1 MTKQTRK
8 RTTTTTA
15 TAKRRTA
22 TAPARRRAAS
32 AARRGKSKSPSR
44 LTMTVVPL
52 FLILCILTCLGF
64 LTFMGYRTVTASS
77 FFDMKKVEVRGI
89 SRVSR
94 EEVERIVRVET
105 AKSSVWNA
113 NVDGIRTEIEK
124 LPFVK
129 SVAVSRIL
137 PDGVRVNVTERTP
150 RAVVRLNSGDFW
162 VDDDALVLGKAE
174 KSEVTNAF
182 ILRGWDEAKNDKALK
197 DNQERVRTFQ
207 KVKQDLEKAGIAE
220 RVTAINLTYLQDA
233 QVTVEDSGETVSVF
247 LGREDFGKR
256 LRTALD
262 NLAGRGKEIGILIS
276 HGSNPIARFRANS

>member
-1 MTKQTRK
+1 M
-8 RTTTTTA
+8 
-15 TAKRRTA
+15 
-22 TAPARRRAAS
+22 
-32 AARRGKSKSPSR
+32 
-44 LTMTVVPL
+44 MTVVPL

-64 LTFMGYRTVTASS
+64 LTFMGYQTVTASS
-77 FFDMKKVEVRGI
+77 FFDMKKVEVRGTT
-89 SRVSR
+89 RVSR
-94 EEVERIVRVET
+94 EEIERIVRAEM

-113 NVDGIRTEIEK
+113 NVDEIRTEIEK

-137 PDGVRVNVTERTP
+137 PDGVRVNVSERMP
-150 RAVVRLNSGDFW
+150 RAVVRLGSGDVW

-174 KSEVTNAF
+174 KNDLQNAF
-182 ILRGWDEAKNDKALK
+182 ILRGWDEAKTDKAIK
-197 DNQERVRTFQ
+197 DNQERIRIFRKITE
-207 KVKQDLEKAGIAE
+207 DLQNTSVAE

-233 QVTVEDSGETVSVF
+233 QVVVEDSGETVSVF

>member
-8 RTTTTTA
+8 RTTATTN
-15 TAKRRTA
+15 AKRKSGT
-22 TAPARRRAAS
+22 PARRRGA
-32 AARRGKSKSPSR
+32 AARKSKSPSR

-77 FFDMKKVEVRGI
+77 FFDMKKVEIRGVN
-89 SRVSR
+89 RASR
-94 EEVERIVRVET
+94 EEVEKIVRVEM

-113 NVDGIRTEIEK
+113 NVDEIRTEIEK
-124 LPFVK
+124 LAFVK

-150 RAVVRLNSGDFW
+150 RAIVRLNSGDFW
-162 VDDDALVLGKAE
+162 IDDDALVLGKAE
-174 KSEVTNAF
+174 KNELQGAF
-182 ILRGWDEAKNDKALK
+182 IIRGWDEAKTDKALK
-197 DNQERVRTFQ
+197 DNQERVRLFRKITEDLQ
-207 KVKQDLEKAGIAE
+207 KSGVAE
-220 RVTAINLTYLQDA
+220 RVTAINLTYLQDT

-256 LRTALD
+256 LRTALE

-276 HGSNPIARFRANS
+276 HGSNPIARFRAS

>member
-1 MTKQTRK
+1 MAKQTRK
-8 RTTTTTA
+8 RTTTITN
-15 TAKRRTA
+15 AKRKTA
-22 TAPARRRAAS
+22 AAPARRRTATGA
-32 AARRGKSKSPSR
+32 RGKSKAPSR
-44 LTMTVVPL
+44 LAMTVVPL

-94 EEVERIVRVET
+94 EEIEKIVRAQM

-113 NVDGIRTEIEK
+113 NVDEIRQEVEK

-129 SVAVSRIL
+129 SVAVSRVL

-150 RAVVRLNSGDFW
+150 RAVVRLSSGDFW

-174 KSEVTNAF
+174 KNDLQNAF
-182 ILRGWDEAKNDKALK
+182 ILRGWDEAKTDKALK
-197 DNQERVRTFQ
+197 DNQERVRLFQ
-207 KVKQDLEKAGIAE
+207 KIKEDLQKAGIAE
-220 RVTAINLTYLQDA
+220 RVTAINVTYLQDT

-276 HGSNPIARFRANS
+276 HGSNPIARFRAS

>member
-1 MTKQTRK
+1 
-8 RTTTTTA
+8 
-15 TAKRRTA
+15 
-22 TAPARRRAAS
+22 
-32 AARRGKSKSPSR
+32 
-44 LTMTVVPL
+44 MTVVPL

-77 FFDMKKVEVRGI
+77 FFDMKKVEVRGAN
-89 SRVSR
+89 RVSR
-94 EEVERIVRVET
+94 EEIEKIVRAEM

-113 NVDGIRTEIEK
+113 NVDEIRTEIEK

-150 RAVVRLNSGDFW
+150 RAIVRLNSGDFW
-162 VDDDALVLGKAE
+162 IDDDALVLGKADKE
-174 KSEVTNAF
+174 DLQSAF
-182 ILRGWDEAKNDKALK
+182 ILRGWDEAKTDKALK
-197 DNQERVRTFQ
+197 DNQERVRLFQ
-207 KVKQDLEKAGIAE
+207 KIKEDLQKSGVAE
-220 RVTAINLTYLQDA
+220 RVTAINLTYLQDT

>member
-8 RTTTTTA
+8 RTTTTTTNAKRRAAA
-15 TAKRRTA
+15 TSPAKRRTA
-22 TAPARRRAAS
+22 SAR
-32 AARRGKSKSPSR
+32 KSKSPSR
-44 LTMTVVPL
+44 LAMTVVPL

-64 LTFMGYRTVTASS
+64 LTFMGYRTVTASA
-77 FFDMKKVEVRGI
+77 FFDMKKVEVRGV

-94 EEVERIVRVET
+94 EEIEKIVRAGM

-113 NVDGIRTEIEK
+113 NVDEIRTEIEK

-129 SVAVSRIL
+129 SVAVSRVL
-137 PDGVRVNVTERTP
+137 PDGVRVNVTERMP
-150 RAVVRLNSGDFW
+150 RAVVHLNSGDFW

-174 KSEVTNAF
+174 KNDLQNAF
-182 ILRGWDEAKNDKALK
+182 ILRGWDEAKTDKALK
-197 DNQERVRTFQ
+197 DNQERVRVFQ
-207 KVKQDLEKAGIAE
+207 KIKEDLQKAGIAE

-233 QVTVEDSGETVSVF
+233 QVAVEDSGETVSVF

-256 LRTALD
+256 LRTALE

>member
-15 TAKRRTA
+15 NAKRKTA
-22 TAPARRRAAS
+22 APARRRGAT
-32 AARRGKSKSPSR
+32 AARKGKSPSR

-77 FFDMKKVEVRGI
+77 FFDMKKVEVRGAN
-89 SRVSR
+89 RASR
-94 EEVERIVRVET
+94 EDIEKIVRVEM

-113 NVDGIRTEIEK
+113 NVDEIRTEIEK
-124 LPFVK
+124 LAFVK
-129 SVAVSRIL
+129 SVAVSRVL

-150 RAVVRLNSGDFW
+150 RAIVRLNSGDFW

-174 KSEVTNAF
+174 KNDLQNAF
-182 ILRGWDEAKNDKALK
+182 ILRGWDEAKTDKTLK
-197 DNQERVRTFQ
+197 DNQERVRLFRKITEDLQ
-207 KVKQDLEKAGIAE
+207 KTGVAE

-256 LRTALD
+256 LRTALE

-276 HGSNPIARFRANS
+276 HGSNPIARFRAS

>member
-8 RTTTTTA
+8 RTTTTA
-15 TAKRRTA
+15 NAKRRAAAAPAKRRTA
-22 TAPARRRAAS
+22 SARR
-32 AARRGKSKSPSR
+32 SKSPSR

-77 FFDMKKVEVRGI
+77 FFDMKKVEVRGAH
-89 SRVSR
+89 RVSR
-94 EEVERIVRVET
+94 EEIEKIVRAGM

-113 NVDGIRTEIEK
+113 NVDEIRTEIEK

-129 SVAVSRIL
+129 SVAVSRVL
-137 PDGVRVNVTERTP
+137 PDGVRVNVTERMP

-174 KSEVTNAF
+174 KNDLQKAF
-182 ILRGWDEAKNDKALK
+182 ILRGWDEAKTDKALK
-197 DNQERVRTFQ
+197 DNQERVKLFQ
-207 KVKQDLEKAGIAE
+207 KIKEDLQKAGIAE
-220 RVTAINLTYLQDA
+220 RVTAINLTYLQDT

-256 LRTALD
+256 LRTALE

>member
-1 MTKQTRK
+1 MAKQTRK
-8 RTTTTTA
+8 RTTTTITN
-15 TAKRRTA
+15 AKRKTA
-22 TAPARRRAAS
+22 AAAPARRRGAS
-32 AARRGKSKSPSR
+32 GARAKSKSPSR
-44 LTMTVVPL
+44 LMMTVVPL

-64 LTFMGYRTVTASS
+64 LTFMGYQTVTASS
-77 FFDMKKVEVRGI
+77 FFDMKKVEVRGTT
-89 SRVSR
+89 RVSR
-94 EEVERIVRVET
+94 EEIERIVRAEM

-113 NVDGIRTEIEK
+113 NVDEIRTEIEK

-137 PDGVRVNVTERTP
+137 PDGVRVNVSERMP
-150 RAVVRLNSGDFW
+150 RAVVRLGSGDVW

-174 KSEVTNAF
+174 KNDLQNAF
-182 ILRGWDEAKNDKALK
+182 ILRGWDEAKTDKAIK
-197 DNQERVRTFQ
+197 DNQERIRIFRKITE
-207 KVKQDLEKAGIAE
+207 DLQNTSVAE

-233 QVTVEDSGETVSVF
+233 QVVVEDSGETVSVF

>member
-1 MTKQTRK
+1 
-8 RTTTTTA
+8 
-15 TAKRRTA
+15 
-22 TAPARRRAAS
+22 
-32 AARRGKSKSPSR
+32 
-44 LTMTVVPL
+44 MTVVPL

-77 FFDMKKVEVRGI
+77 FFDMKKIEVRGT

-94 EEVERIVRVET
+94 EEIEKIVRIEM

-113 NVDGIRTEIEK
+113 NVDEIRTEIEK
-124 LPFVK
+124 LAFVK

-150 RAVVRLNSGDFW
+150 RAIVRLNSGDFW

-174 KSEVTNAF
+174 KNDLQDAYL
-182 ILRGWDEAKNDKALK
+182 LRGWDEAKSDKARK
-197 DNQERVRTFQ
+197 DNQERVRLFQ
-207 KVKQDLEKAGIAE
+207 KIKEDLQKAGIAE
-220 RVTAINLTYLQDA
+220 RVTAINLTYLQDM

-262 NLAGRGKEIGILIS
+262 KLAGRGKEIGILIS
-276 HGSNPIARFRANS
+276 HGSNPIARFRAS

>member
-1 MTKQTRK
+1 MAKQTRK
-8 RTTTTTA
+8 RTTTTTTTPKRKTAA
-15 TAKRRTA
+15 T
-22 TAPARRRAAS
+22 ARRRATT
-32 AARRGKSKSPSR
+32 ARKSKSPSR

-77 FFDMKKVEVRGI
+77 FFDMKKVEVRGVN
-89 SRVSR
+89 RVSR
-94 EEVERIVRVET
+94 EEIEKIVRVEM

-113 NVDGIRTEIEK
+113 NIDEIRTEIEK

-150 RAVVRLNSGDFW
+150 RAIVRLNSGDFW
-162 VDDDALVLGKAE
+162 VDDEALVLGKAE
-174 KSEVTNAF
+174 KEDLQNAF
-182 ILRGWDEAKNDKALK
+182 ILRGWDEAKTDKARK
-197 DNQERVRTFQ
+197 ENQERVRLFQ
-207 KVKQDLEKAGIAE
+207 SVREDLQKAGIAE
-220 RVTAINLTYLQDA
+220 RVTAINLTYLQDM

-247 LGREDFGKR
+247 LGEKDFGKR
-256 LRTALD
+256 LRTALE

-276 HGSNPIARFRANS
+276 HGSNPIARFRAS

>member
-1 MTKQTRK
+1 MAKQTRK
-8 RTTTTTA
+8 RTTTTT
-15 TAKRRTA
+15 TNAKRRTA
-22 TAPARRRAAS
+22 APAGRRGA
-32 AARRGKSKSPSR
+32 AARKSKSPSR

-77 FFDMKKVEVRGI
+77 FFDMKKVEVRGAN
-89 SRVSR
+89 RASR
-94 EEVERIVRVET
+94 EDIEKIVRVEM

-113 NVDGIRTEIEK
+113 NVDEIRTEIEK
-124 LPFVK
+124 LAFVK
-129 SVAVSRIL
+129 SVAVSRVL

-150 RAVVRLNSGDFW
+150 RAIVRLNSGDFW

-174 KSEVTNAF
+174 KNDLQNAF
-182 ILRGWDEAKNDKALK
+182 ILRGWDEAKTDKTLK
-197 DNQERVRTFQ
+197 DNQERVRLFRKITEDLQ
-207 KVKQDLEKAGIAE
+207 KTGVAE

-247 LGREDFGKR
+247 LGKEDFGKR
-256 LRTALD
+256 LRTALE

-276 HGSNPIARFRANS
+276 HGSNPIARFRAS